1 VGVQR
6 LSNSGRSGFSYKSLI
21 AGITPIPS
29 VPTIGSATAVNFE
42 SVNVAFTA
50 PGAYAGST
58 YTATSS
64 PGGLTGTS
72 ASSPIL
78 VTGLS
83 ELTAYTFTVTA
94 TNATGTSGASAASD
108 TVTTPAG
115 DNGVMVPIQMVNVGA
130 AGSSQIEF
138 ASIPSTYTHLQIRIM
153 AKLTD
158 TANQGGYAGVR
169 FNSDAS
175 SSNYT
180 FHRLKGDGSSAT
192 AYSSGT
198 GTFDWIVNERIT
210 SSHSNFATEEHG
222 VLIIDILDYKNTS
235 KYKTVRNLG
244 GYDSNGTGEILLTS
258 GLWLNTAAISNIK
271 VLPSAGNFAQ
281 YSSVALYGIKGA

>member
-1 VGVQR
+1 M
-6 LSNSGRSGFSYKSLI
+6 
-21 AGITPIPS
+21 
-29 VPTIGSATAVNFE
+29 
-42 SVNVAFTA
+42 
-50 PGAYAGST
+50 
-58 YTATSS
+58 
-64 PGGLTGTS
+64 
-72 ASSPIL
+72 PIL
-78 VTGLS
+78 GTIASQISGHLTPPDTGAMFPL
-83 ELTAYTFTVTA
+83 
-94 TNATGTSGASAASD
+94 G
-108 TVTTPAG
+108 
-115 DNGVMVPIQMVNVGA
+115 MVQVGS

-158 TANQGGYAGVR
+158 SSGVGGYAGVR

-192 AYSSGT
+192 AYGSGT

-222 VLIIDILDYKNTS
+222 VLIVDILDYKNTS

-258 GLWLNTAAISNIK
+258 GLWLNTTAISNIK
-271 VLPSAGNFAQ
+271 ILPSTTNFAQ
-281 YSSVALYGIKGA
+281 YSSFALYGIK

>member
-1 VGVQR
+1 MPI
-6 LSNSGRSGFSYKSLI
+6 L
-21 AGITPIPS
+21 GITASQITGRLAAPDTGAMFPLGM
-29 VPTIGSATAVNFE
+29 VQVGS
-42 SVNVAFTA
+42 
-50 PGAYAGST
+50 
-58 YTATSS
+58 
-64 PGGLTGTS
+64 
-72 ASSPIL
+72 
-78 VTGLS
+78 
-83 ELTAYTFTVTA
+83 
-94 TNATGTSGASAASD
+94 
-108 TVTTPAG
+108 
-115 DNGVMVPIQMVNVGA
+115 

-192 AYSSGT
+192 AYGSGT
-198 GTFDWIVNERIT
+198 GTFDWIVNERIA

-281 YSSVALYGIKGA
+281 YSSIALYGIKGA